1 MPKLLEIKNVE
12 QIKKEINN
20 FFSSNEDAR
29 FVRRLDIIALICNQH
44 PINYVADLFDV
55 NPTTV
60 QRWVHR
66 LNESGFEGLKDK
78 AGRGRRSQLTE
89 SDRRQLKAEIESSPE
104 SFGYQQSRWDGK
116 LLSHHLRLHYGIQL
130 KVRQCQNLFKQL
142 GFSLQ
147 RPRKMPVGADPK
159 KRETFKK
166 NSKRSASK

>member
-20 FFSSNEDAR
+20 FFSVNQDAR
-29 FVRRLDIIALICNQH
+29 FVRRLDIIALICNKH
-44 PINYVADLFDV
+44 PINYVADLFGI

-66 LNESGFEGLKDK
+66 LNKSGFEGLKDK
-78 AGRGRRSQLTE
+78 AGRGRHPQLSE
-89 SDRRQLKAEIESSPE
+89 SDRRRLKTEIESSPVT
-104 SFGYQQSRWDGK
+104 FGYQQSRWDGK
-116 LLSHHLRLHYGIQL
+116 LLSHHLRLQYGIQL

-147 RPRKMPVGADPK
+147 RPRKMPVGADPE
-159 KRETFKK
+159 KRDAFKK
-166 NSKRSASK
+166 NSKRSSS